1 MAFGNR
7 MFFASDKGF
16 RQSSASEQVARSGW
30 SWGATS
36 FDFDNDGDLD
46 IYVVNGHKSRE
57 TARDYE
63 RQFWRHDIYAASSKH
78 DPVMDIYFQSMGSK
92 LYGAGYSYGGYEK
105 NRLFLNRSGKSF
117 LEIGYLM
124 GLASELDCRNVV
136 ADDLDADGKPDL
148 LMTTFEVWPREQQGL
163 HLFQNRGTATG
174 NWIGIRLREHGAGYS
189 PVGAKVTVAA
199 GGKKQNRHFVTGDSY
214 RSQHANTAHFGLG
227 EVASVDSI
235 EVRWPNGFTNLV
247 SNPGINRYHDISPK

>member
-1 MAFGNR
+1 MY
-7 MFFASDKGF
+7 FASDKGF
-16 RQSSASEQVARSGW
+16 RQDPAGSEVARSGW

-63 RQFWRHDIYAASSKH
+63 RQFWRHDIYAAGSKH

-92 LYGAGYSYGGYEK
+92 LYGTGYSYGGYEK

-124 GLASELDCRNVV
+124 GLAGIDCRN
-136 ADDLDADGKPDL
+136 
-148 LMTTFEVWPREQQGL
+148 
-163 HLFQNRGTATG
+163 
-174 NWIGIRLREHGAGYS
+174 
-189 PVGAKVTVAA
+189 
-199 GGKKQNRHFVTGDSY
+199 
-214 RSQHANTAHFGLG
+214 
-227 EVASVDSI
+227 ASLTI
-235 EVRWPNGFTNLV
+235 WTPTENLTC
-247 SNPGINRYHDISPK
+247 S